1 MFYSTHYNGCRE
13 GEIDTLNILIKA
25 WSLLDKVYFHC
36 SRLEYVNQEAKNIF
50 RVKLL
55 TYRGRELFLTNGTSI
70 RTNDTLLKIH
80 LHNCLLIGETMNM
93 SNDTKRALYVYKRVE
108 ESMPG
113 LVDFIRNHPRKDDI
127 KGIIGITL
135 LHRGVS
141 RLGFEVK
148 DIENSH
154 YRRAKQ
160 FYMKPLFLLFHLN
173 KQHHRKKEN
182 MVPKFLVMSKEQL
195 LGKYLQDA

>member
-1 MFYSTHYNGCRE
+1 MSIVIR
-13 GEIDTLNILIKA
+13 A
-25 WSLLDKVYFHC
+25 WSLLDKFYFYC

-55 TYRGRELFLTNGTSI
+55 KYRGQELFLANGTSI
-70 RTNDTLLKIH
+70 RKNDTLLKIH
-80 LHNCLLIGETMNM
+80 LHNCMLIGETLNM
-93 SNDTKRALYVYKRVE
+93 RNDTKRALYVYKRVE

-113 LVDFIRNHPRKDDI
+113 LVNFIRNHPRKDDI
-127 KGIIGITL
+127 KGVIGITL

-148 DIENSH
+148 DIENSY

-160 FYMKPLFLLFHLN
+160 FYMKPLFLLYHLN
-173 KQHHRKKEN
+173 KQQRRKKEH
-182 MVPKFLVMSKEQL
+182 MVPKFLVISKERL